1 MKTVYYTRDVWMNK
15 ISIVIEPIPG
25 SVFARVL
32 TRSNEMPDTDAD
44 WVRPIDARLME
55 GTHLPAEH
63 QLATAVAL
71 TWLFDEWDVSR
82 VTISDTRDGWRADIN
97 LFIQNEPYSGRGHA
111 ATPADAVRA
120 AKLDA
125 FNKAAR

>member
-25 SVFARVL
+25 SGFARVL

-44 WVRPIDARLME
+44 WVRPIDARLLE

-82 VTISDTRDGWRADIN
+82 VTISDTRDGWRADIEM
-97 LFIQNEPYSGRGHA
+97 FIRNEPFSGRGHA

-125 FNKAAR
+125 FNKAAH